1 MIFVVFCLNIKRGSA
16 SEIRRQVCIVVDGSC
31 EGQIIV
37 EVEVNGWNILVWLHA
52 ELEQLLALIND
63 PVLLQVLRH
72 VEHLAHALPGV
83 GGSVHVCIRV
93 TVQNLIKTLLG
104 GYFDGVIMLGQ
115 RVENSNQSRALCQ
128 ITDAVARLVVP
139 PGHREIGIP
148 FGIRLCRWYMQEST
162 MWAHK
167 LCRTCLLINVSARL
181 LCRWVKPVCNVS
193 ARGENDWVALR
204 PSVVLINQKC
214 QVVDL
219 IEERNP
225 DVARRVVGSDFLWRV
240 VAS

>member
-1 MIFVVFCLNIKRGSA
+1 M
-16 SEIRRQVCIVVDGSC
+16 
-31 EGQIIV
+31 
-37 EVEVNGWNILVWLHA
+37 NGWNVLVWLHA

-115 RVENSNQSRALCQ
+115 RVENSNQSRALRQ
-128 ITDAVARLVVP
+128 VTDAVARLVLP

-148 FGIRLCRWYMQEST
+148 FGIRLRRWYVQEST
-162 MWAHK
+162 MRAHK
-167 LCRTCLLINVSARL
+167 LCRASLLINVSARL
-181 LCRWVKPVCNVS
+181 LCRWVKPVCNVG
-193 ARGENDWVALR
+193 ACGENDWVALG
-204 PSVVLINQKC
+204 PPMVLINQKC

-219 IEERNP
+219 VEE
-225 DVARRVVGSDFLWRV
+225 
-240 VAS
+240 